1 MRRKSARAPIDDAS
15 SDLASAA
22 KGVMI
27 VLVTDLHSDESP
39 LFAVVHEFAIQIRR
53 YYDHFHCCYWRL
65 LFYYCC
71 SSVKAAHCGCNP
83 YRQILRPA
91 LIRALA
97 QDSPSINISA
107 SQGNTDLISR
117 PMDKGIDEQAPL
129 LINEFI
135 VSGDDDAVI
144 L

>member
-1 MRRKSARAPIDDAS
+1 MTARAPIDHAC
-15 SDLASAA
+15 SDLASTA

-27 VLVTDLHSDESP
+27 VLVTDLHSDESS
-39 LFAVVHEFAIQIRR
+39 LFAVLHEFAIQIRR
-53 YYDHFHCCYWRL
+53 YHDCSYLRL